1 MHGRGPPPVTRSLH
15 FRAQSETHLKQ
26 SYDQSVMIEWS
37 PRHLLSSGEM
47 DTTMSYLGL
56 AVRARVVRS
65 TLVLACVAHIGPVAS
80 LHAQQPTPPATARTG
95 RIVGRI
101 IDASTGQ
108 GLSDAGVQIVGT
120 TLGTSSAIEGRYT
133 VPNVPAGTVTIQ
145 VRRLGYTPS
154 RTSPCRRPP

>member
-1 MHGRGPPPVTRSLH
+1 
-15 FRAQSETHLKQ
+15 
-26 SYDQSVMIEWS
+26 
-37 PRHLLSSGEM
+37 M
-47 DTTMSYLGL
+47 DTITLYLGL
-56 AVRARVVRS
+56 AVRARFVRS
-65 TLVLACVAHIGPVAS
+65 TLVLACVADIGMVAS
-80 LHAQQPTPPATARTG
+80 LRAQQPTSPPAARTG

-145 VRRLGYTPS
+145 VRRLGYTPKTVTGILLDAGQILEQDITLQTATVKLQVMQTTAS
-154 RTSPCRRPP
+154 SERGTVN